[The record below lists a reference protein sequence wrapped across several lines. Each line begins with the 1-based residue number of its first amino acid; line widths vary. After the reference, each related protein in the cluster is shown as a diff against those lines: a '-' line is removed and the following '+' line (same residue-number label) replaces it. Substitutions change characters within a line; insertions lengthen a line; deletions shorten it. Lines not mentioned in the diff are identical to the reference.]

1 MSILTSTWHELVRRR
16 LLPVA
21 ILLLAAL
28 VAVPLL
34 LAKESERPA
43 PVPAAKAP
51 AASGAEAIDESIVT
65 LVEEGEQTRRRRVL
79 GARKNPFE
87 PAPVKAA
94 KAPEP
99 VTGTSPSPSSGT
111 AAGGAGA
118 PKIDA
123 PAATGG
129 GALSGGGAPSSG
141 PVASDPGTPPAGTA
155 PAPRKRHELYSLAVR
170 FGSSDGG
177 LERRT
182 LPRLK
187 ALPNPEEA
195 FLVYLGVTADKKRAV
210 FMVDANVRPQGDGV
224 CRPDPVACETIELA
238 EGETEFF
245 DVYAEN
251 EDGTLSEEP
260 AAQYQLDVLKI
271 RRTTS
276 AGTAKAA
283 AARAKQA
290 AAGRKLL
297 RAHEAAVGPLRYRY
311 DVKSGTV
318 RKLAPKAYEAA
329 VARVTRAALASAGA
343 FDIER

>member
-51 AASGAEAIDESIVT
+51 AASGGPAIDDSIVT

-99 VTGTSPSPSSGT
+99 VTGTSPSSSTGT
-111 AAGGAGA
+111 AGGGAGA
-118 PKIDA
+118 PKTDA

-129 GALSGGGAPSSG
+129 DAPSSG
-141 PVASDPGTPPAGTA
+141 PVASDPGTPPVGTP

-177 LERRT
+177 LERRSVA
-182 LPRLK
+182 RLK
-187 ALPNPEEA
+187 ALPSADEA
-195 FLVYLGVTADKKRAV
+195 ILVYLGVTADKKRAV
-210 FMVDANVRPQGDGV
+210 FMVDANVRAQGDGI
-224 CRPDPVACETIELA
+224 CRPDPVSCETIELA

-245 DVYAEN
+245 DVYAEDEAGN
-251 EDGTLSEEP
+251 LSEEP